1 MFKPLYAL
9 LAFFRE
15 KLLLLIGG
23 TLGLSPD
30 TLTYAGFLI
39 SLDSAWLYTRGS
51 FVAAAFVLLAS
62 VLCDVFDGL
71 VAKRYDKTTA
81 FGSLLDSC
89 VDRYIEV
96 FQFAGIFFYFNA
108 NGRPSFAYIALF
120 YILGSFLTS
129 YTRAKIE
136 SLGYPC
142 KVGKVQRLERMF
154 SLIVLTLFAALDSRI
169 LFWGLLAVGVGSN
182 YTALERLV
190 YGKRVLKNASLEK
203 R

>member
-39 SLDSAWLYTRGS
+39 SLVSAWLYTRGS

-136 SLGYPC
+136 SLG
-142 KVGKVQRLERMF
+142 
-154 SLIVLTLFAALDSRI
+154 TL
-169 LFWGLLAVGVGSN
+169 
-182 YTALERLV
+182 
-190 YGKRVLKNASLEK
+190 
-203 R
+203 